1 MFAGQK
7 NDLRASGSGQSSPE
21 SQNHGTI
28 RNWEVA
34 LSLFPQPARLTELA
48 ITYAAAGQGAR
59 ARTLLRGA
67 IADREGYVPPYWIA
81 VAYLFLGE
89 KDNAVQWLQRACR
102 KNDPTLGWMKVDP
115 MLDSIRSDQRYVEL
129 LRIFLKQAVY
139 LCH

>member
-34 LSLFPQPARLTELA
+34 LSLFPKPARLTELA
-48 ITYAAAGQGAR
+48 ITYAAAGQSAR
-59 ARTLLRGA
+59 ARTLLREA

-102 KNDPTLGWMKVDP
+102 KNDPTLDEG
-115 MLDSIRSDQRYVEL
+115 RSNARL
-129 LRIFLKQAVY
+129 NPL
-139 LCH
+139 